1 MPKRTDI
8 DTILLIGS
16 GPIVIGQA
24 CEFDYS
30 GSQAARA
37 LMDEGYRVVLVNSNP
52 ATIMTDPMM
61 ADKVYLR
68 ELTPPSI
75 RQIVEEEEPDAVLPT
90 MGGQTGLNLTQTLQ
104 DEGFWTE
111 HGVDVIGVDID
122 AVQMTEDRQRFRDRM
137 EEIGIDQARSRTAKS
152 LLGAK
157 EVTQE
162 LGGLPVVIRP
172 SYTLGGS
179 GGGVVWTADQFESK
193 VTRGL
198 EMSPVH
204 QVLIEECLFGWK
216 EFELELLRDPND
228 NVIIICSVENVSPM
242 GVHTGDS
249 VTVAPQQTL
258 TDKQFQKMRDAAIKA
273 MNSIGTF
280 AGGCNIQ
287 FAFDPETGRMIV
299 IEINPRVSRSSALAS
314 KATGYPIAKVA
325 TKLAVGYTLD
335 ELPNEIVGDT
345 SACFEPSLDY
355 VVTKIPRWNFDKF
368 EGVDEE
374 LTTQMKA
381 VGEVMA
387 IGRTFPESLQKAW
400 QSLEIGYAGLGADRP
415 DADAETVRARL
426 QKPYWDTLLH
436 VRHAFRYGLSVE
448 AVHKATKIDPWFLY
462 QIQDLVAVEDEI
474 RDRELEAMDE
484 AFMRRVKRFGFSDEQ
499 IAYLVQAPDAAAG
512 RPQEVELTAAT
523 EPASTDAP
531 ATDAPAAETPADQ
544 PSAESSADA
553 ADAAPDAGSPAEAQ
567 RDEPAPSDLRREQE
581 GELGLEVAD
590 GAGNGLTDE
599 DVRAYRKE
607 LGVTPSYQ
615 VVDTCA
621 GEFPAETPYFY
632 SSYETANESE
642 VTDREKVLI
651 LGSGPNR
658 IGQGI
663 EFDYS
668 CVHGVK
674 ASRELGYEALML
686 NCNPETVSTD
696 FDVADKLYFEPVFWE
711 RVLDVVDLEG
721 PKGVI
726 LQLGGQTALKLA
738 ERFAEHD
745 IPILGTSYEMM
756 DLAEDRGKFSDV
768 LRGLD
773 IPFPDYG
780 VAHTVDEAIQTAD
793 EIGYP
798 ILVRPSYVLGG
809 QGMRIAINRDEV
821 AEYVRNI
828 LSIFPENEILLD
840 RFIED
845 ATELDVDAVC
855 DGDEVWIAGIME
867 HIEPAGVH
875 SGDSTCVL
883 PPFDLSETAL
893 GKVER
898 YVRAIAQ
905 ELDVVGLLNV
915 QLVVKG
921 DQVYVIEA
929 NPRASRTVPFIAKAT
944 GVPVSNIATRVM
956 LGEKLAPY
964 REAGDLES
972 SLEGYAIKEPVFS
985 WDKFPEVPKQLGPE
999 MKSTGEA
1006 IAFVDALSDEH
1017 FQQPY
1022 EMKDLYLSR

>member
-8 DTILLIGS
+8 ESILLIGS

-68 ELTPPSI
+68 QLTPASI
-75 RQIVEEEEPDAVLPT
+75 KQIALEEQPDAVLPT
-90 MGGQTGLNLTQTLQ
+90 MGGQTGLNLAQ
-104 DEGFWTE
+104 DLKEEGFWEE
-111 HGVDVIGVDID
+111 HGIEVIGVDID
-122 AVQMTEDRQRFRDRM
+122 AVQMTEDRQRFRDLM

-152 LLGAK
+152 LLEAK
-157 EVTQE
+157 EITQE
-162 LGGLPVVIRP
+162 LGGIPVVIRP

-179 GGGVVWTADQFESK
+179 GGGIVWTADEFEAK

-216 EFELELLRDPND
+216 EYELELLRDPND
-228 NVIIICSVENVSPM
+228 NVIIVCSVENVNPM

-249 VTVAPQQTL
+249 ITVAPQQTL
-258 TDKQFQKMRDAAIKA
+258 TDKQFQTMRDAAIRA

-287 FAFDPETGRMIV
+287 FAFDPESGRMIV

-335 ELPNEIVGDT
+335 ELPNEVTGDT

-355 VVTKIPRWNFDKF
+355 VVTKIPRWNFEKF

-381 VGEVMA
+381 VGEVMS

-400 QSLEIGYAGLGADRP
+400 QSLEIGYAGLGADRE
-415 DADAETVRARL
+415 DADRDTVRERL
-426 QKPYWDTLLH
+426 QKQYWDNLLH
-436 VRHAFRYGLSVE
+436 IRNAFRHGASIEEVQDI
-448 AVHKATKIDPWFLY
+448 TQIDPWFLY
-462 QIQDLVAVEDEI
+462 QIRDLVALENAI
-474 RDRELEAMDE
+474 RERMLDQIDAREM
-484 AFMRRVKRFGFSDEQ
+484 KRIKQFGFSDEQ
-499 IAYLVQAPDAAAG
+499 IAYLVQDD
-512 RPQEVELTAAT
+512 V
-523 EPASTDAP
+523 TD
-531 ATDAPAAETPADQ
+531 
-544 PSAESSADA
+544 
-553 ADAAPDAGSPAEAQ
+553 
-567 RDEPAPSDLRREQE
+567 DE
-581 GELGLEVAD
+581 
-590 GAGNGLTDE
+590 
-599 DVRAYRKE
+599 VRAYRK
-607 LGVTPSYQ
+607 GFDVTPTYQ
-615 VVDTCA
+615 LVDTCA
-621 GEFPAETPYFY
+621 GEFPAQTPYFY
-632 SSYETANESE
+632 SSYESVNES
-642 VTDREKVLI
+642 VATDNEKVLI

-674 ASRELGYEALML
+674 AARELGYEALML

-696 FDVADKLYFEPVFWE
+696 FDVADKLYFEPVYWE
-711 RVLDVVDLEG
+711 RVLDVIEHEQ

-726 LQLGGQTALKLA
+726 VQLGGQTALKLA
-738 ERFAEHD
+738 QRFDKND

-756 DLAEDRGKFSDV
+756 DLAESRGKFSEV
-768 LRGLD
+768 LKQLE
-773 IPFPDYG
+773 IPFPPYG
-780 VAHTVDEAIQTAD
+780 MATTVGEAVTTAD

-798 ILVRPSYVLGG
+798 ILIRPSYVLGG

-828 LSIFPENEILLD
+828 LNVFPGNQILLD
-840 RFIED
+840 RFLDD
-845 ATELDVDAVC
+845 AIELDVDAVS
-855 DGDEVWIAGIME
+855 DGDETWIAGVMQ

-875 SGDSTCVL
+875 SGDSTAVL
-883 PPFDLSETAL
+883 PPFSLSETAEAS
-893 GKVER
+893 VR
-898 YVRAIAQ
+898 QYVAEIAQ
-905 ELDVVGLLNV
+905 ALDVRGLLNV
-915 QLVVKG
+915 QFVVK
-921 DQVYVIEA
+921 DDVVYVIEA

-944 GVPVSNIATRVM
+944 GVPVSAIATKVM
-956 LGEKLAPY
+956 LGEKLATF
-964 REAGDLES
+964 REQGLLES
-972 SLEGYAIKEPVFS
+972 HLEGYALKEPVFS
-985 WDKFPEVPKQLGPE
+985 WDKFPEVPKELGPE

-1006 IAFVDALSDEH
+1006 IAFVNALSDEH
-1017 FQQPY
+1017 FQRPY